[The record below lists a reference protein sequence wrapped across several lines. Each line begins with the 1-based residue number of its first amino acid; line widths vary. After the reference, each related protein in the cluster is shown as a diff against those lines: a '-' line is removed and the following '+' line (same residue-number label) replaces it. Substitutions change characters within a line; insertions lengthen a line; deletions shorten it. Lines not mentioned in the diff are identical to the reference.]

1 MAGSRHVDNSRRAC
15 PQLSPSRTVA
25 QTEFWEAALM
35 LDRLRRAMMA
45 ACIVAFAPTSLQ
57 AQGPADFYRG
67 KSIRFIVGSD
77 TGGGFSTYALLL
89 SQFLTKFIPGSP
101 GISVEHMPGAG
112 GINSLNYIA
121 NAAPRDGT
129 VIAIAMPN
137 FFVTPFTEPKAVKFN
152 PSDFH
157 FLGRMSDFGRVLAV
171 WHQTGITSIDDL
183 KTTEVTVGASSTR
196 STTSIAPM
204 LMNEILGTK
213 MKIITGYS
221 GTGPT
226 LVAIERGE
234 VGSTTVAWV
243 TLTSMYEHWL
253 RDEKLRVIGGLDFN
267 DVPIKGVPRVRDLIK
282 DPQQLALWDFVALP
296 AEFGTAVLTAPGV
309 PAERVEILRAA
320 FDAAMRSPE
329 MIAEAQKRQL
339 DINPKTGKDLDAL
352 FAKYG
357 VPSPEIATHV
367 ARVMGVTN

>member
-1 MAGSRHVDNSRRAC
+1 MN
-15 PQLSPSRTVA
+15 L
-25 QTEFWEAALM
+25 L
-35 LDRLRRAMMA
+35 RLRGALLALCICAMGPTMA
-45 ACIVAFAPTSLQ
+45 L
-57 AQGPADFYRG
+57 AQGVAEFYRG
-67 KSIRFIVGSD
+67 KSVRFIVGSD

-89 SQFLTKFIPGSP
+89 SQFLSKHIPGNP
-101 GISVEHMPGAG
+101 AISVEHMPGAG

-137 FFVTPFTEPKAVKFN
+137 FFVTPFTEPKAVKFD
-152 PSDFH
+152 PGAFH

-171 WHQTGITSIDDL
+171 WHETGIRSIEDL
-183 KTTEVTVGASSTR
+183 KTMEVTVGASSTR
-196 STTSIAPM
+196 STTSIAPV

-213 MKIITGYS
+213 LKIITGYS

-226 LVAIERGE
+226 LVAIEKGE
-234 VGSTTVAWV
+234 VGSTTVAWA

-253 RDEKLRVIGGLDFN
+253 REDKLRVIGGLDFN
-267 DVPIKGVPRVRDLIK
+267 QVPIKGVPRVRDLIK
-282 DPQQLALWDFVALP
+282 DPAKLALWDFVALP

-309 PAERVEILRAA
+309 PADRLEALRMA
-320 FDAAMRSPE
+320 FDAAVNSPE
-329 MIAEAQKRQL
+329 LIAEAKKRQL
-339 DINPKTGKDLDAL
+339 DLNPKTGTELDSL

-357 VPSPEIATHV
+357 VPSAEIAAHV